1 MRQGGPL
8 MRLARQERS
17 KMKSR
22 GWAMTSYAT
31 LLGAALVS
39 GCNGPSETF
48 CLLYNRVPLTV
59 ADVDSISQPAL
70 RAIETNER
78 ITDRLCR

>member
-1 MRQGGPL
+1 M
-8 MRLARQERS
+8 
-17 KMKSR
+17 
-22 GWAMTSYAT
+22 